1 MGKRYSSGELA
12 GIAIGIGF
20 GTLLLA
26 LALLGIILVVLNKCC
41 AKRRRG
47 HLSRA
52 NSKRGAPRSPPRGTN
67 GTHAASA
74 SGQASAEHG
83 TTQKAGAVA
92 TPSVAIFKFAGR
104 RESGSAK
111 PSAKP
116 GNRREGDD
124 GQHSQKQQQERPKGG
139 DGAPPQSLSVAV
151 FK

>member
-41 AKRRRG
+41 AKRRG
-47 HLSRA
+47 HLS
-52 NSKRGAPRSPPRGTN
+52 PRSPPRGTN